1 MRILNPPTLKIVIA
15 GPHGSNGGLEVHTS
29 ELELFLVS
37 LGHSVLR
44 INVCNDNKPFSPSQD
59 EILFISNPPGY
70 RGKLV
75 KAVDWLYAYV
85 VTRNFSPD
93 LLISTAIGSG
103 YKWFARFTGSRSF
116 RIVQVV
122 TDDYPVNDPAM
133 ISLIQAHDAV
143 AAQTYILKEQVSA
156 KTISTVPCQVLPCF
170 HQIHTTSEHV
180 TIPHSLPDCI
190 KLAYFGRLAGNKG
203 IPLLLHAWRR
213 SDFPHHISL
222 DIWGSG
228 KMKNELE
235 NTILQAPSSFDNV
248 KLKGP
253 YPSGSKYINLLSD
266 YHGLVLPSQSTEG
279 LPLVLLEAASVG
291 LPILTTSVGGI
302 PDFARGNPDV
312 LMVDQGLD
320 ALCIGLNNF
329 VGYIQE
335 GTKFSRL
342 RHQSL
347 FLQQYSRHAIES
359 AWSRMLE
366 SPSQFFKGL

>member
-1 MRILNPPTLKIVIA
+1 MIPPTLKIVIA
-15 GPHGSNGGLEVHTS
+15 GPHGSNGGLEVHSS

-44 INVCNDNKPFSPSQD
+44 INVCNDNKTSFSSQAGR
-59 EILFISNPPGY
+59 LFISNPPGY

-75 KAVDWLYAYV
+75 KAVDWLSAYV

-103 YKWFARFTGSRSF
+103 YKWLARFTGSRSF

-122 TDDYPVNDPAM
+122 TDDYPVNDPD
-133 ISLIQAHDAV
+133 ILSLFQAYDAV
-143 AAQTYILKEQVSA
+143 AAQTHILKEQVSA
-156 KTISTVPCQVLPCF
+156 KIISTVPCQVLPCF
-170 HQIHTTSEHV
+170 HQIHTTSGDAN
-180 TIPHSLPDCI
+180 IPNSHPDCI

-228 KMKNELE
+228 NMKKELE
-235 NTILQAPSSFDNV
+235 NTILQSSSSFDNV

-253 YPSGSKYINLLSD
+253 YPSGLKYIDILSD

-302 PDFARGNPDV
+302 PDFARDNPDV
-312 LMVDQGLD
+312 LMIDQGLD
-320 ALCIGLNNF
+320 ALCIGLNKF
-329 VGYIQE
+329 VGYIRE
-335 GTKFSRL
+335 GTKFNRL

-347 FLQQYSRHAIES
+347 FLEQYSRHAIES
-359 AWSRMLE
+359 VWSRMLQ
-366 SPSQFFKGL
+366 SPSQFF